1 MKKSILFLFAAFFAL
16 AAALPARAA
25 KQPSIAQDPYI
36 GAIVVD
42 VWSGEVLREE
52 RSGRPGYPASMV
64 KMMNLFVTLDA
75 VKAGRVSLSDVVRVS
90 TRAANWGG
98 SQVWLDPKE
107 SFPLDELL
115 YAMVIHSANDAAF
128 LVAEHVAGSGEA
140 FVDLMNAKAKA
151 LGLSPVTHFISPHGL
166 PPPAGQRPDIT
177 TPADFA
183 KLCVALLRDHPE
195 TLDYTSVGY
204 RTFRNGTFDL
214 RNRNPLIGNFPG
226 CDGLKTG
233 YFSAAGFS
241 TAVTAERDGRRV
253 VAVIMGSPSK
263 ATRDAQA
270 RSWLEF
276 GLSHAKPKP
285 VEPEPVAVQ
294 DVPETAEA
302 AAPAPAEAGDASPG
316 ADAPDAGDPAPKK
329 GSFGAIVA
337 WLVGILAVGWI
348 VLRAVK
354 RRLLV
359 SRQANVHVRK

>member
-1 MKKSILFLFAAFFAL
+1 MKKSILFLSTAFCLLATLGTAPAAN
-16 AAALPARAA
+16 
-25 KQPSIAQDPYI
+25 KPSIARDPYI

-42 VWSGEVLREE
+42 ANSGEVLRED
-52 RSGRPGYPASMV
+52 RPGAPGYPASMV

-75 VKAGRVSLSDVVRVS
+75 VKEGRVSLSDVVRVS

-128 LVAEHVAGSGEA
+128 LVAEHVAGSGES
-140 FVDLMNAKAKA
+140 FVTLMNAKAKA
-151 LGLSPVTHFISPHGL
+151 LGLSPVTHFVTPHGL
-166 PPPAGQRPDIT
+166 PPSSGRPDIT
-177 TPADFA
+177 TAADYA
-183 KLCVALLRDHPE
+183 KLCTALLRDHPE
-195 TLDYTSVGY
+195 TLNYTSVEY

-214 RNRNPLIGNFPG
+214 RNRNPLIGSFPG

-241 TAVTAERDGRRV
+241 TAVTAERDGRRAI
-253 VAVIMGSPSK
+253 AVILGSPSK

-276 GLSHAKPKP
+276 GLSHAKPKAA
-285 VEPEPVAVQ
+285 EPPPVAAQEVAPSQ
-294 DVPETAEA
+294 DASPDLS
-302 AAPAPAEAGDASPG
+302 AAPADDESAAPGEEPA
-316 ADAPDAGDPAPKK
+316 PAPKK
-329 GSFGAIVA
+329 GSWGKVVA
-337 WLVGILAVGWI
+337 WLVAILAVGWI
-348 VLRAVK
+348 ALRAVK